1 MIEVDGSM
9 LEGGG
14 QILRVSVALS
24 AVTGTAIKIFNIRA
38 KRSNPGLRPQ
48 HLKAVEAV
56 AKLVGAR
63 TRGLNV
69 GSKEIEFVPS
79 YSEAKDLDIDVGT
92 AGSIGLVFQA
102 MMPAMAFATGSVR
115 VVIKGGTNNPMAP
128 PIDFLERVLF
138 PTLGRLGVSA
148 SLELVRRG
156 FYPRGQGIVKVR
168 MKPVTDVSSL
178 SLMEFGEVRRI
189 SGLAYS
195 SRLPDHVA
203 NRMVSASKIALG
215 EAGYSDV
222 PIDQEILQRGDSRCA
237 VDPGCGIILVAELS
251 SGGVISGDGLGAR
264 GRPAEEVGTD
274 AARGL
279 IEQLERRAPV
289 DKHLGDQLAIWMG
302 LAKGTSK
309 IRVSEL
315 TLHTLTC
322 VEVIQSIVG
331 ARFTVDGEKG
341 KPATITC
348 QGIGLQSKAIR
359 GD

>member
-14 QILRVSVALS
+14 QMLRVSVALS
-24 AVTGTAIKIFNIRA
+24 AVTGTPIKMFNIRA

-56 AKLVGAR
+56 ARLVGAQ

-79 YSEAKDLDIDVGT
+79 HTEAKDLDIDVGT
-92 AGSIGLVFQA
+92 AGSVGLVLQA
-102 MMPAMAFATGSVR
+102 TMPAMAFAPGPMR

-128 PIDFLERVLF
+128 PIDFLKRVLF
-138 PTLGRLGVSA
+138 PTLRKLGVSA
-148 SLELVRRG
+148 ALELVRRG

-168 MKPVTDVSSL
+168 MEPATNISSL
-178 SLMEFGEVRRI
+178 ALTEFGELRGI
-189 SGLAYS
+189 LGLAYS
-195 SRLPDHVA
+195 SRLPDHVV
-203 NRMVSASKIALG
+203 NRMVSTSKLALR

-222 PIDQEILQRGDSRCA
+222 PIDQEILQQGDPRCA

-251 SGGVISGDGLGAR
+251 SGGVISGDALGAR
-264 GRPAEEVGTD
+264 GKPAEEVGTD

-315 TLHTLTC
+315 TLHMLTC
-322 VEVIQSIVG
+322 IEVIQSIVG

-348 QGIGLQSKAIR
+348 QGIGLQNRAIR
-359 GD
+359 RN

>member
-14 QILRVSVALS
+14 QLLRVSVALS
-24 AVTGTAIKIFNIRA
+24 AVTGTPIKVFNIRA

-56 AKLVGAR
+56 ARLVGGE
-63 TRGLNV
+63 TRGLDV

-79 YSEAKDLDIDVGT
+79 RTEAKDLDIDVGT
-92 AGSIGLVFQA
+92 AGSVGLVLQA
-102 MMPAMAFATGSVR
+102 MMPAMAFAPEPMK

-128 PIDFLERVLF
+128 PVDFLERVLF
-138 PTLGRLGVSA
+138 PTLSKFGVSA
-148 SLELVRRG
+148 FLELVRRG

-168 MKPVTDVSSL
+168 IDPGASIRSLAVT
-178 SLMEFGEVRRI
+178 EFGELRGI

-195 SRLPDHVA
+195 SRLPGHVV
-203 NRMVSASKIALG
+203 NRMVSASKRVLR

-222 PIDQEILQRGDSRCA
+222 LIDQEILQQGDSRCA

-251 SGGVISGDGLGAR
+251 SGGVISGDALGVR
-264 GRPAEEVGTD
+264 GKPAEEVGTD

-279 IEQLERRAPV
+279 IEQIERRAPI

-302 LAKGTSK
+302 LAEGTSK

-315 TLHTLTC
+315 TLHMLTC
-322 VEVIQSIVG
+322 IEVIRNIAG
-331 ARFTVDGEKG
+331 ARFTFDGGKG
-341 KPATITC
+341 RPATITC
-348 QGIGLQSKAIR
+348 QGIGLRNRAIR
-359 GD
+359 GN

>member
-14 QILRVSVALS
+14 QLLRVSVALS
-24 AVTGTAIKIFNIRA
+24 AVTETPIKIFNIRA

-48 HLKAVEAV
+48 HQKAVEAV
-56 AKLVGAR
+56 ARLVNAE
-63 TRGLNV
+63 TRRLNV

-79 YSEAKDLDIDVGT
+79 HAEAKDLDIDVGT
-92 AGSIGLVFQA
+92 AGSAGLVLQA
-102 MMPAMAFATGSVR
+102 MMPAMAFAPGPMR

-148 SLELVRRG
+148 SLDLLRRG
-156 FYPRGQGIVKVR
+156 FYPRGQGTVKVR
-168 MKPVTDVSSL
+168 MEPVKNISSL
-178 SLMEFGEVRRI
+178 TLTEFGEVRKI

-195 SRLPDHVA
+195 SRLPDHVV
-203 NRMVSASKIALG
+203 NRTVSASKLTLR
-215 EAGYSDV
+215 EARYSDV
-222 PIDQEILQRGDSRCA
+222 SIDQEILQQGDSRCA
-237 VDPGCGIILVAELS
+237 VDQGCGIILVAELS
-251 SGGVISGDGLGAR
+251 SGGVLSGSALGAR
-264 GRPAEEVGTD
+264 GKPAEEVGIE

-279 IEQLERRAPV
+279 IEQLERREPV
-289 DKHLGDQLAIWMG
+289 DKHLGDQLPIWMG

-309 IRVSEL
+309 MRVSEL

-322 VEVIQSIVG
+322 IEVIQSIID

-348 QGIGLQSKAIR
+348 QGIGLQNRAIR
-359 GD
+359 